1 MLVLGIE
8 TSCDETSAAVVDKNR
23 TLSNIVATQTEHI
36 EFGGVVPEFASRA
49 HIKQLPTIVRM
60 ALKKAD
66 IQFRDLDGCAVTF
79 GPGLAGSLL
88 IGLLFCKGLAKSLNI
103 PWIGINHLEGHIMA
117 VAAEKEPPDFPYL
130 ALVVSGGHT
139 LLVKVEK
146 PLQYEIVGR
155 TIDDAAGEAFDKTAK
170 ILGLG
175 YPGGP
180 VIERHAKNGNARAID
195 FPRAMLDK
203 NHLNF
208 SFSGLKTAVLYYAQ
222 SLSVQE
228 RRIQVNDIAASF
240 QQAVIDV
247 LVEKSMRALERFK
260 IKNFILSGGVARNS
274 TLRDAFLHTCT
285 ENQIDFRVPAPE
297 LCTDNAAMI
306 ARVGHIRLQRGESSA
321 NTLDVKPNL
330 SL

>member
-1 MLVLGIE
+1 MLVLGLE
-8 TSCDETSAAVVDKNR
+8 TSCDETSAAVVDTNR
-23 TLSNIVATQTEHI
+23 TLSNIIATQTEHI

-49 HIKQLPTIVRM
+49 HIRQLPAIVRM
-60 ALKKAD
+60 ARQKAG
-66 IQFRDLDGCAVTF
+66 IEFSDLDGCAVTY

-88 IGLLFCKGLAKSLNI
+88 IGLLFCKGIAKSLNI

-130 ALVVSGGHT
+130 ALVASGGHT
-139 LLVKVEK
+139 LLVKVDK
-146 PLQYEIVGR
+146 PLQYKIVGR

-180 VIERHAKNGNARAID
+180 AIERHAKTGDPLAIA

-203 NHLNF
+203 DHLDF

-222 SLSVQE
+222 ALSIQE
-228 RRIQVNDIAASF
+228 RRDKINDMAASF
-240 QQAVIDV
+240 QQAVIDI
-247 LVEKSMRALERFK
+247 LVGKSMRALQRFK
-260 IKNFILSGGVARNS
+260 IKNFILAGGVARNS
-274 TLRDAFLHTCT
+274 TLRNAFSRVCT
-285 ENQIDFRVPAPE
+285 ENQINFRVPTPE

-306 ARVGHIRLQRGESSA
+306 ARVGQIRLQQGEFSP
-321 NTLDVKPNL
+321 NHLDVKPNL

>member
-49 HIKQLPTIVRM
+49 HIRQLPTIVRM

-66 IQFRDLDGCAVTF
+66 VQICDLDGCAVTY

-88 IGLLFCKGLAKSLNI
+88 IGLLFCKGLAQSLKI

-117 VAAEKEPPDFPYL
+117 VAAEKAPPDFPYL

-139 LLVKVEK
+139 LLVKVEN

-180 VIERHAKNGNARAID
+180 IIERHAKNGNGRAID

-203 NHLNF
+203 NHLDF

-222 SLSVQE
+222 SLSTRE
-228 RRIQVNDIAASF
+228 RQDKVDDIAASF

-274 TLRDAFLHTCT
+274 TLRDAFSHSCR

-306 ARVGHIRLQRGESSA
+306 ARVGHIRLQRGEFSA

>member
-1 MLVLGIE
+1 MLVLGLE

-23 TLSNIVATQTEHI
+23 TLSNIIATQTEHI

-49 HIKQLPTIVRM
+49 HIRQLPTIVRM

-66 IQFRDLDGCAVTF
+66 IQFCDLDGCAVTY

-103 PWIGINHLEGHIMA
+103 PWVGINHLEGHIMA
-117 VAAEKEPPDFPYL
+117 VAAEKEAMDFPYL
-130 ALVVSGGHT
+130 ALVASGGHT
-139 LLVKVEK
+139 LLVKVDK

-155 TIDDAAGEAFDKTAK
+155 TIDDAAGEAYDKTAK

-180 VIERHAKNGNARAID
+180 VIERHAKAGNARAID

-203 NHLNF
+203 NHLDF

-222 SLSVQE
+222 SLSSQE
-228 RRIQVNDIAASF
+228 RQDQVNDIAASF

-274 TLRDAFLHTCT
+274 TLRDAFSYVCT
-285 ENQIDFRVPAPE
+285 ANQINFRVPAPE

-306 ARVGHIRLQRGESSA
+306 ARVGHIRLHLGESSE